1 MLTLRPPCKEMKCIL
16 YPACLTKTSIDC
28 SILRDHYEAAT
39 TEYKGLANQTAK
51 TWGGIN
57 MILPKVKSIRGRMIH
72 STYGPVQ
79 KVSLSIRGTY
89 LKPFGRKLVNGRILI
104 HED

>member
-16 YPACLTKTSIDC
+16 YPACLTKTAIDC
-28 SILRDHYEAAT
+28 SILREHYEACMK
-39 TEYKGLANQTAK
+39 EYKGLANQTSK

-57 MILPKVKSIRGRMIH
+57 IILPEVKTIRGRIVH
-72 STYGPVQ
+72 DTYGPIQSVT
-79 KVSLSIRGTY
+79 LSMETTY
-89 LKPFGRKLVNGRILI
+89 LKPFGRKLVNGKVLI